1 MGKNERFLYC
11 FGMSTPTD
19 SRQYSDLNRRERQ
32 SPSLRENLNGD
43 TLETDTGY
51 IFLIGKSISRD
62 PHPTPFFMRK
72 VKKFVGVEVFSIS
85 GVCRLRIL
93 GSSTLRKKSEIS
105 EKKSLICNNW

>member
-19 SRQYSDLNRRERQ
+19 SRQYPDLNRRERQ

-51 IFLIGKSISRD
+51 SFLIGKRVSRD
-62 PHPTPFFMRK
+62 PLSPPFFPHK
-72 VKKFVGVEVFSIS
+72 VIFFG
-85 GVCRLRIL
+85 G
-93 GSSTLRKKSEIS
+93 G
-105 EKKSLICNNW
+105 